1 MEKGKVLSLEDR
13 IPTIKEHRKRKA
25 NQRLIFLLTMFF
37 LLIMCVVYFQ
47 SPLSKVKK
55 IAIEGNEKIAAE
67 KILEVTELT
76 EGLNLWKIN
85 KKSLEKQ
92 LEVIEAIQTAKV
104 SIRFP
109 NIVQIEI
116 KEYKTIGYLLQENTF
131 IPILENGV
139 ILTND
144 GQYGLSGNAPILSG
158 FKEDDVLRE
167 MADELQ
173 KLPSE
178 IVNIISEIHYAPKET
193 DKYHIY
199 LFTNDGY
206 EVNATIPTFS
216 VKMKNYPSMI
226 SQLDPNIKGVI
237 DLEVGS
243 FFKAYETE
251 GEDMNE
257 EGEEE

>member
-1 MEKGKVLSLEDR
+1 MCR
-13 IPTIKEHRKRKA
+13 IFSIPA
-25 NQRLIFLLTMFF
+25 QQNQ
-37 LLIMCVVYFQ
+37 
-47 SPLSKVKK
+47 K
-55 IAIEGNEKIAAE
+55 IAIEGNEKITAE
-67 KILEVTELT
+67 EILQVTELT

-85 KKSLEKQ
+85 KKSLVER
-92 LEVIEAIQTAKV
+92 LEAIEAIQKAKV

-109 NIVQIEI
+109 NNVQIKI
-116 KEYKTIGYLLQENTF
+116 NEYKTIGYLLQENTSM
-131 IPILENGV
+131 PILENGI
-139 ILTND
+139 ILSND

-158 FKEDDVLRE
+158 FKEDEVLRE

-178 IVNIISEIHYAPKET
+178 IVNIISEIHYASKET

-206 EVNATIPTFS
+206 EVNATIPSFS

-226 SQLDPNIKGVI
+226 SQLDPSIKGVI

-243 FFKAYETE
+243 FFKAYEAK
-251 GEDMNE
+251 GEDTNE
-257 EGEEE
+257 EGKEE